1 MTRRATV
8 AFSTRKSQSLTQCR
22 KDIRNLKQLV
32 NRMMKLQMDHVQDA
46 MLIRDLKRG
55 FRIVRMPVPSK
66 VQSMRPPT
74 AP

>member
-1 MTRRATV
+1 MTRRATL
-8 AFSTRKSQSLTQCR
+8 ACSTRKSQSLTQCR

-32 NRMMKLQMDHVQDA
+32 NRMMRLQMDHVQDA

-55 FRIVRMPVPSK
+55 FHTLRMPVPSK

-74 AP
+74 P